1 MLKNSYSQYH
11 TALKLFTVEHALSD
25 GSQLHYVIVCK
36 KEQDAIV
43 SFVKINVPYIGR
55 VPLWAAF
62 FIDFINIGATFV
74 WNYTDIF
81 IMTISIGLSTHFK
94 LINKE
99 MEMANIEVRLYEID
113 FKFNFQIFCSVLSFL
128 QNLSNQ
134 FWVNVRAR
142 YSKSCHLVA
151 VVDKSIARMILF
163 SYLNNLFLICKQ
175 LFESLR

>member
-99 MEMANIEVRLYEID
+99 MEMANIEVRLFEID
-113 FKFNFQIFCSVLSFL
+113 FEFNFKYFARFYHFYRTYLTIFGLMFEHDTQSLAIWLLLSTKAL
-128 QNLSNQ
+128 H
-134 FWVNVRAR
+134 A
-142 YSKSCHLVA
+142 
-151 VVDKSIARMILF
+151 
-163 SYLNNLFLICKQ
+163 
-175 LFESLR
+175 